1 MARYRFIPGLKRALS
16 PRLVAVLVSVWTVMT
31 TGCNG
36 HRPSFTR
43 NGSLKAG
50 ISQVQFENETLK
62 AKIAKLEK
70 QNRTLLADLDREE
83 TYSGTLSARL
93 DESRNLLKNNGVKLP
108 LDEENPSMVAR
119 AEESRT
125 NRTTFGQVQPR
136 KAPRRSKYATDET
149 EPTDEKADNEIP
161 ENDSPKGGMPNVLT
175 PPGFVDDLTE
185 PGEAPAKVGL
195 KEGSTGW
202 RRLGYRDSRISADPI
217 PENRP

>member
-1 MARYRFIPGLKRALS
+1 MPENRFIPSLTPLRL
-16 PRLVAVLVSVWTVMT
+16 PRLVAVFVSVMALIT
-31 TGCNG
+31 TGCQG

-83 TYSGTLSARL
+83 TFSGTLSARL

-108 LDEENPSMVAR
+108 LEDENPSMVAR
-119 AEESRT
+119 ADEPRT

-136 KAPRRSKYATDET
+136 KAPRRSKYASDET
-149 EPTDEKADNEIP
+149 DTPAEKADDEIP
-161 ENDSPKGGMPNVLT
+161 ENDSPKGNMPKVLT
-175 PPGFVDDLTE
+175 PPGFVEDLTE
-185 PGEAPAKVGL
+185 PGEEPAKVGL

-202 RRLGYRDSRISADPI
+202 RRLGYRESRISDDSI

>member
-1 MARYRFIPGLKRALS
+1 MARYRFTPGLKRVPL
-16 PRLVAVLVSVWTVMT
+16 PRLLAVSAGVLAVVA

-36 HRPSFTR
+36 HRPSLTR

-62 AKIAKLEK
+62 AKVAKLEK
-70 QNRTLLADLDREE
+70 QNRTLAADLDREE

-108 LDEENPSMVAR
+108 LEEENPSMVAR
-119 AEESRT
+119 ADENRT

-136 KAPRRSKYATDET
+136 KGPRRSKYATDENKT
-149 EPTDEKADNEIP
+149 AEAKTDDEIP
-161 ENDSPKGGMPNVLT
+161 ENDTPKGGMPNVLT
-175 PPGFVDDLTE
+175 PPGFVEDLTE

-195 KEGSTGW
+195 KEDSTGW
-202 RRLGYRDSRISADPI
+202 RRLGYRDSRIAAEPI
-217 PENRP
+217 PEK